1 MSKYEKTA
9 KDRAFDRE
17 RARLGA
23 QIKNLKEELRKERI
37 QIEADNAMLEN
48 QEEIIKELEKEN
60 KLLRD
65 MIQLKPEELERHLK
79 EQRESAERTQRIK
92 QGLELLGLAK
102 TINHY

>member
-17 RARLGA
+17 RAKLGA
-23 QIKNLKEELRKERI
+23 QIKKLQEELRKARI
-37 QIEADNAMLEN
+37 QIEADNAMLQN
-48 QEEIIKELEKEN
+48 SDEIIKELEKEN

-79 EQRESAERTQRIK
+79 EVHEKAETAQRAKEAL
-92 QGLELLGLAK
+92 GLLGLAK
-102 TINHY
+102 SINHY

>member
-23 QIKNLKEELRKERI
+23 KINKLQEELRKERI

-48 QEEIIKELEKEN
+48 QEEVIKELEKEN
-60 KLLRD
+60 KQLRD

-79 EQRESAERTQRIK
+79 EVHEAAEKTRRAK
-92 QGLELLGLAK
+92 EALELLGLAK

>member
-17 RARLGA
+17 RAKLGVKIKDLQEQLQEKRS
-23 QIKNLKEELRKERI
+23 QIRADSILCNMLNDRIEELK
-37 QIEADNAMLEN
+37 
-48 QEEIIKELEKEN
+48 KEN
-60 KLLRD
+60 ELLRG
-65 MIQLKPEELERHLK
+65 MIQLQPEELERFLK

>member
-23 QIKNLKEELRKERI
+23 QIKNLQEELRKERI

-79 EQRESAERTQRIK
+79 EVHEAAESTRRAKEAL
-92 QGLELLGLAK
+92 GLLGLAK